1 MAGAVRIRLR
11 VPPTRAAYVNPSW
24 TRILPPL
31 RAHAVLLLI
40 AAIFAPTL
48 GWAQQSLEDQSLEQ
62 QGLTR
67 AQSGWT
73 GSLGLGLAAAP
84 RYPGASSDRVRPAPL
99 ISIDYD
105 DRVFLGP
112 LGIGVAAVRWNGFRA
127 GPVLGFQGARRP
139 SDDPHLAGLGDISTS
154 VTAGLF
160 AGYARG
166 PLEISATAR
175 QAVSHSTN
183 GLSGLLQVNFR
194 HAFVAERT
202 LLAVGPDLEFGNG
215 DFERTWFGISAVQSA
230 ASGLS
235 VYAPRAGINRVGLH
249 AGVTHRASQHILWR
263 FFAKMDDI
271 TGDAGRSPIVER
283 RTQVL
288 VGAGIAYHF

>member
-1 MAGAVRIRLR
+1 M
-11 VPPTRAAYVNPSW
+11 NSSW
-24 TRILPPL
+24 TRTLRPL
-31 RAHAVLLLI
+31 RAHAAWLLI

-48 GWAQQSLEDQSLEQ
+48 GWAQQSLGDQALEQ
-62 QGLTR
+62 QGLTK

-73 GSLGLGLAAAP
+73 GALGLGLDVAP
-84 RYPGASSDRVRPAPL
+84 RYPGANKDRLRPVPL
-99 ISIDYD
+99 IAIDHD
-105 DRVFLGP
+105 NRLFLGP
-112 LGIGVAAVRWNGFRA
+112 LGLGIAAVRWGGFRA
-127 GPVLGFQGARRP
+127 GPVLGFHGGRKQ

-154 VTAGLF
+154 ITAGVF
-160 AGYARG
+160 AAYAAG
-166 PLEISATAR
+166 PVEISATAR

-194 HAFVAERT
+194 HAFVAQRT
-202 LLAVGPDLEFGNG
+202 RLAIGPDLEFGNG
-215 DFERTWFGISAVQSA
+215 DFERTWFGVSPEQSA

-249 AGVTHRASQHILWR
+249 AGLTHRASQHILCR
-263 FFAKMDDI
+263 FFVKMDHI

>member
-1 MAGAVRIRLR
+1 MRCFIRIRPR
-11 VPPTRAAYVNPSW
+11 VPPPRAAHVNSSW
-24 TRILPPL
+24 TRFL
-31 RAHAVLLLI
+31 RPFRAQAALLLI
-40 AAIFAPTL
+40 AALFAPTP
-48 GWAQQSLEDQSLEQ
+48 GWAQQSLEGQALEQ

-73 GSLGLGLAAAP
+73 GALGLGLDVAP
-84 RYPGASSDRVRPAPL
+84 KYPGASTERLRPAPL
-99 ISIDYD
+99 IAIDYD
-105 DRVFLGP
+105 NRLFLGP
-112 LGIGVAAVRWNGFRA
+112 LGVAIAAVRWNGFRA
-127 GPVLGFQGARRP
+127 GPVLGFQGGRRQ

-154 VTAGLF
+154 ITAGVF
-160 AGYARG
+160 AGYDRG

-202 LLAVGPDLEFGNG
+202 LIAVGPDLEFGNG
-215 DFERTWFGISAVQSA
+215 DFERTWFGVSPVQSA

-235 VYAPRAGINRVGLH
+235 VYEPRAGINRIGLH

>member
-1 MAGAVRIRLR
+1 MPRPLRIRLY
-11 VPPTRAAYVNPSW
+11 VPLTRAAYVNSSW
-24 TRILPPL
+24 TCTLRPL
-31 RAHAVLLLI
+31 RAHAALLLI
-40 AAIFAPTL
+40 TAIFAPTL
-48 GWAQQSLEDQSLEQ
+48 GWAQQSLEDQALEQ

-73 GSLGLGLAAAP
+73 GALGLGLDVAP
-84 RYPGASSDRVRPAPL
+84 KYPGASKERLRPAPL
-99 ISIDYD
+99 ISIDYGN
-105 DRVFLGP
+105 RLFLGP

-127 GPVLGFQGARRP
+127 GPVLGFQVGRKQ
-139 SDDPHLAGLGDISTS
+139 SDDPHLAGLGDISAS
-154 VTAGLF
+154 ATAGLF

-175 QAVSHSTN
+175 QAVSHSPN

-194 HAFVAERT
+194 HAFVAQRT

-215 DFERTWFGISAVQSA
+215 DFERTWFGISPTQSA

-235 VYAPRAGINRVGLH
+235 VYVPRAGINRVGLH
-249 AGVTHRASQHILWR
+249 ASVTHRASQHILWR